1 MGGAVSWEAN
11 DDLIDN
17 LKETQG
23 LLNNAYE
30 DLAWKHGNI
39 HLSALCI
46 YGVMEVM
53 EALKFQPGLY
63 FLILESGTGY
73 LSSI

>member
-1 MGGAVSWEAN
+1 MEITIWKATEQC
-11 DDLIDN
+11 I
-17 LKETQG
+17 Q
-23 LLNNAYE
+23 

-46 YGVMEVM
+46 YSEVM

-63 FLILESGTGY
+63 FLNLESGTGY
-73 LSSI
+73 LSSVMGLILDSFIF